1 MITKLNEPTLTYRVM
16 RTSHN
21 TTTEVCRHRWEWV
34 ARRCARRAD
43 RHVAP
48 GIGHHVLTTVAAC

>member
-1 MITKLNEPTLTYRVM
+1 MKANLPPYRITHRVM
-16 RTSHN
+16 RATGG
-21 TTTEVCRHRWEWV
+21 TKTEVCRHRWEWM

-48 GIGHHVLTTVAAC
+48 GIRHLVDTAVTS

>member
-16 RTSHN
+16 RTSRT

-48 GIGHHVLTTVAAC
+48 GIDHLVVPAVAS